1 MEPVRKITGRA
12 VPLDRAD
19 VDTDQIIPASWLKRI
34 ERTGFGEGLFSAWR
48 ADPGFVLNRS
58 EYDGARVLVA
68 GPNFGSG
75 SSREHAAWA
84 LQDYGFAA
92 VISSRFAD
100 IFRGNSLKIGLLP
113 VELPAETVDK
123 LMAAVAADPTIEVTV
138 DLESGTVSA
147 PAAGVEAG
155 FEIDDFTRYRLMN
168 GLDDIGLTLQHDEAI
183 AAFEAGRPGYL
194 PSVGSAPAGL
204 TVTERYSRA
213 SVQSTGNPDGERQR
227 RVPGNAVAGN
237 RAQAGTPSQRWNRFV
252 LGQICRR
259 IDRRRHVCP
268 AVSASPRSPP

>member
-1 MEPVRKITGRA
+1 MEPVRQVNGRA

-48 ADPGFVLNRS
+48 ADPGFVLNQA
-58 EYDGARVLVA
+58 EYAGARILVA

-92 VISSRFAD
+92 VIAPRFAD

-113 VELPAETVDK
+113 VELPAETVER
-123 LMAAVAADPTIEVTV
+123 LMAAVTADPTVEVTV
-138 DLESGTVSA
+138 DLETRTVSA
-147 PAAGVEAG
+147 PAAGVEAT
-155 FEIDDFTRYRLMN
+155 FEIDDFTRDRLMN
-168 GLDDIGLTLQHDEAI
+168 GLDDIGLTLRHEDGI
-183 AAFEAGRPGYL
+183 AAFEARRAGYL

-204 TVTERYSRA
+204 
-213 SVQSTGNPDGERQR
+213 
-227 RVPGNAVAGN
+227 
-237 RAQAGTPSQRWNRFV
+237 
-252 LGQICRR
+252 
-259 IDRRRHVCP
+259 
-268 AVSASPRSPP
+268 AVSDA

>member
-1 MEPVRKITGRA
+1 MEPVLQVTGRA

-48 ADPGFVLNRS
+48 ADPGFVLNRAD
-58 EYDGARVLVA
+58 YAGARVLVA

-92 VISSRFAD
+92 VISPRFAD

-113 VELPAETVDK
+113 VELPAETVER
-123 LMAAVAADPTIEVTV
+123 LMAAVTADPTVEVTV
-138 DLESGTVSA
+138 DLETRTVSA
-147 PAAGVEAG
+147 PAAGVEAT

-168 GLDDIGLTLQHDEAI
+168 GLDDIGLTLQHGDDI
-183 AAFEAGRPGYL
+183 AAFESRRPGYL

-204 TVTERYSRA
+204 SLTEA
-213 SVQSTGNPDGERQR
+213 
-227 RVPGNAVAGN
+227 
-237 RAQAGTPSQRWNRFV
+237 
-252 LGQICRR
+252 
-259 IDRRRHVCP
+259 
-268 AVSASPRSPP
+268 

>member
-1 MEPVRKITGRA
+1 MDAVTQVTGRA

-48 ADPGFVLNRS
+48 ADPGFVLNRA
-58 EYDGARVLVA
+58 EYAGARVLVA

-92 VISSRFAD
+92 VIAPRFAD

-113 VELPAETVDK
+113 VELPAETVER
-123 LMAAVAADPTIEVTV
+123 LMAAVSADPTVEITV
-138 DLESGTVSA
+138 DLETRTVSA
-147 PAAGVEAG
+147 PAAGIEAS

-168 GLDDIGLTLQHDEAI
+168 GLDDIGLTLQQADAI
-183 AAFEAGRPGYL
+183 TAFEAGRPEYL

-204 TVTERYSRA
+204 SVT
-213 SVQSTGNPDGERQR
+213 
-227 RVPGNAVAGN
+227 
-237 RAQAGTPSQRWNRFV
+237 
-252 LGQICRR
+252 
-259 IDRRRHVCP
+259 DR
-268 AVSASPRSPP
+268 

>member
-1 MEPVRKITGRA
+1 MEPVRQVTGRA

-19 VDTDQIIPASWLKRI
+19 VDTDQIIPAAWLKRI

-48 ADPGFVLNRS
+48 ADPGFVLNQPQ
-58 EYDGARVLVA
+58 YAGARVLVA

-92 VISSRFAD
+92 VIAPRFAD

-113 VELPAETVDK
+113 VELPAETVER
-123 LMAAVAADPTIEVTV
+123 LMAAVTADPTVEVTV
-138 DLESGTVSA
+138 DLETRTVSA

-155 FEIDDFTRYRLMN
+155 FEIDDFTRHRLLN
-168 GLDDIGLTLQHDEAI
+168 GLDDIGLTLQHERDI
-183 AAFEAGRPGYL
+183 AAFESGRPGYL

-204 TVTERYSRA
+204 KVI
-213 SVQSTGNPDGERQR
+213 DG
-227 RVPGNAVAGN
+227 
-237 RAQAGTPSQRWNRFV
+237 
-252 LGQICRR
+252 
-259 IDRRRHVCP
+259 
-268 AVSASPRSPP
+268 

>member
-1 MEPVRKITGRA
+1 MDPVLKVTGTA

-48 ADPGFVLNRS
+48 ADPDFILNKA
-58 EYDGARVLVA
+58 EYAGAKVLVA

-92 VISSRFAD
+92 VISPRFAD

-113 VELPAETVDK
+113 VQLPAETVDK
-123 LMAAVAADPTIEVTV
+123 LMSAVTADPTVEITV
-138 DLESGTVSA
+138 DLDTRTLSA
-147 PAAGVEAG
+147 PAAGVEAS

-168 GLDDIGLTLQHDEAI
+168 GLDDIGLTLQHDDAI

-194 PSVGSAPAGL
+194 PSVGTAPAGL
-204 TVTERYSRA
+204 SVTER
-213 SVQSTGNPDGERQR
+213 
-227 RVPGNAVAGN
+227 
-237 RAQAGTPSQRWNRFV
+237 
-252 LGQICRR
+252 
-259 IDRRRHVCP
+259 
-268 AVSASPRSPP
+268 

>member
-1 MEPVRKITGRA
+1 MEPVRQITGRA

-48 ADPGFVLNRS
+48 ADPAFVLNRP
-58 EYDGARVLVA
+58 EYAGARVLVA

-92 VISSRFAD
+92 VISPRFAD

-113 VELPAETVDK
+113 VELPAETVER
-123 LMAAVAADPTIEVTV
+123 LMAAVAADPTVEVTV
-138 DLESGTVSA
+138 DLETGTVSA
-147 PAAGVEAG
+147 PAAGIEAH
-155 FEIDDFTRYRLMN
+155 FEIDDFTRYRLLN

-183 AAFEAGRPGYL
+183 AAFE
-194 PSVGSAPAGL
+194 
-204 TVTERYSRA
+204 
-213 SVQSTGNPDGERQR
+213 GERPAWLPTVGR
-227 RVPGNAVAGN
+227 GLAVEG
-237 RAQAGTPSQRWNRFV
+237 R
-252 LGQICRR
+252 
-259 IDRRRHVCP
+259 
-268 AVSASPRSPP
+268 

>member
-1 MEPVRKITGRA
+1 MEPVRQVTGRA

-48 ADPGFVLNRS
+48 ADPAFVLNRA

-92 VISSRFAD
+92 VISPRFAD

-113 VELPAETVDK
+113 VELPAETVEK
-123 LMAAVAADPTIEVTV
+123 LMAAVAADPTVEVTV
-138 DLESGTVSA
+138 DLESRTVSA
-147 PAAGVEAG
+147 PAAGVEAR

-168 GLDDIGLTLQHDEAI
+168 GLDDIGLTLQHSDAI
-183 AAFEAGRPGYL
+183 TAFEAGRPAFL

-204 TVTERYSRA
+204 TVTER
-213 SVQSTGNPDGERQR
+213 
-227 RVPGNAVAGN
+227 
-237 RAQAGTPSQRWNRFV
+237 
-252 LGQICRR
+252 
-259 IDRRRHVCP
+259 
-268 AVSASPRSPP
+268 

>member
-1 MEPVRKITGRA
+1 MDPVTRVTGRA

-48 ADPGFVLNRS
+48 ADPAFVLNRP
-58 EYDGARVLVA
+58 EYGGARVLVA

-84 LQDYGFAA
+84 LQDFGFAA
-92 VISSRFAD
+92 VISPRFAD

-113 VELPAETVDK
+113 VELPAEIVEK
-123 LMAAVAADPTIEVTV
+123 LMAAVSADPTVEVTV
-138 DLESGTVSA
+138 DLETRTVSA
-147 PAAGVEAG
+147 PAAGVEAP

-168 GLDDIGLTLQHDEAI
+168 GLDDIGLTLQHEDGI
-183 AAFEAGRPGYL
+183 AAFESRRPGYL

-204 TVTERYSRA
+204 SL
-213 SVQSTGNPDGERQR
+213 SDG
-227 RVPGNAVAGN
+227 
-237 RAQAGTPSQRWNRFV
+237 
-252 LGQICRR
+252 
-259 IDRRRHVCP
+259 
-268 AVSASPRSPP
+268 

>member
-1 MEPVRKITGRA
+1 MEPVRQVNGRA

-48 ADPGFVLNRS
+48 ADPGFVLNQA
-58 EYDGARVLVA
+58 EYAGARILVA

-92 VISSRFAD
+92 VIAPRFAD

-113 VELPAETVDK
+113 VELPAETVER
-123 LMAAVAADPTIEVTV
+123 LMAAVTADPTVEVTV
-138 DLESGTVSA
+138 DLETRTVSA
-147 PAAGVEAG
+147 PAAGVEAT
-155 FEIDDFTRYRLMN
+155 FEIDDFTRDRLMN
-168 GLDDIGLTLQHDEAI
+168 GLDDISLTLRHEDGI
-183 AAFEAGRPGYL
+183 AAFEARRAGYL

-204 TVTERYSRA
+204 
-213 SVQSTGNPDGERQR
+213 
-227 RVPGNAVAGN
+227 
-237 RAQAGTPSQRWNRFV
+237 
-252 LGQICRR
+252 
-259 IDRRRHVCP
+259 
-268 AVSASPRSPP
+268 AVSDA

>member
-1 MEPVRKITGRA
+1 MDPVIKVTGRA
-12 VPLDRAD
+12 VALDRAD

-48 ADPGFVLNRS
+48 ADPDFVLNQA
-58 EYDGARVLVA
+58 EYRGANVLIA

-92 VISSRFAD
+92 VISPRFAD

-113 VELPAETVDK
+113 VELPSETVER
-123 LMAAVAADPTIEVTV
+123 LMQAVKADPTIEVTV
-138 DLESGTVSA
+138 DLESRAVSA
-147 PAAGVEAG
+147 PAAGVEAS

-168 GLDDIGLTLQHDEAI
+168 GLDDIGLTLRHDDAI
-183 AAFEAGRPGYL
+183 AAFEARRPGYL

-204 TVTERYSRA
+204 TVTER
-213 SVQSTGNPDGERQR
+213 
-227 RVPGNAVAGN
+227 
-237 RAQAGTPSQRWNRFV
+237 
-252 LGQICRR
+252 
-259 IDRRRHVCP
+259 
-268 AVSASPRSPP
+268 

>member
-1 MEPVRKITGRA
+1 MDAVTKVTGRA

-48 ADPGFVLNRS
+48 ADPGFVLNQP
-58 EYDGARVLVA
+58 EYAGARVLVA

-92 VISSRFAD
+92 VISPRFAD

-113 VELPAETVDK
+113 VELPAETVEK
-123 LMAAVAADPTIEVTV
+123 LMAAVATDPTVEVTV
-138 DLESGTVSA
+138 DLETRTVSA
-147 PAAGVEAG
+147 PAAGVEAS
-155 FEIDDFTRYRLMN
+155 FQIDDFTRYRLMN
-168 GLDDIGLTLQHDEAI
+168 GLDDIGLTLQHVDGI
-183 AAFEAGRPGYL
+183 AAFEARRPGYL

-204 TVTERYSRA
+204 ALS
-213 SVQSTGNPDGERQR
+213 DG
-227 RVPGNAVAGN
+227 
-237 RAQAGTPSQRWNRFV
+237 
-252 LGQICRR
+252 
-259 IDRRRHVCP
+259 
-268 AVSASPRSPP
+268 

>member
-1 MEPVRKITGRA
+1 MDPVIKVTGTA
-12 VPLDRAD
+12 VPLERAD

-48 ADPGFVLNRS
+48 ADPDFVLNKP
-58 EYDGARVLVA
+58 EYGGAKVLIA

-92 VISSRFAD
+92 VISPRFAD

-113 VELPAETVDK
+113 VQLPAETVDK
-123 LMAAVAADPTIEVTV
+123 LMAAVTADPTVEITV
-138 DLESGTVSA
+138 DLDSRTVSA

-168 GLDDIGLTLQHDEAI
+168 GLDDIGLTLQHDDAI
-183 AAFEAGRPGYL
+183 AAFEGRRPGYL

-204 TVTERYSRA
+204 KVTGR
-213 SVQSTGNPDGERQR
+213 
-227 RVPGNAVAGN
+227 
-237 RAQAGTPSQRWNRFV
+237 
-252 LGQICRR
+252 
-259 IDRRRHVCP
+259 
-268 AVSASPRSPP
+268 

>member
-1 MEPVRKITGRA
+1 MDPVRQVTGRA

-48 ADPGFVLNRS
+48 ADPGFVLNRA
-58 EYDGARVLVA
+58 EYHGARVLVA

-92 VISSRFAD
+92 VISPRFAD

-113 VELPAETVDK
+113 VELPAEIVDR
-123 LMAAVAADPTIEVTV
+123 LMASVTADPAIEVTV
-138 DLESGTVSA
+138 DLESRTVSA
-147 PAAGVEAG
+147 PAAGVEVG

-168 GLDDIGLTLQHDEAI
+168 GLDDIGLTLQHGDDI
-183 AAFEAGRPGYL
+183 AAFEATRPGYL

-204 TVTERYSRA
+204 TVTER
-213 SVQSTGNPDGERQR
+213 
-227 RVPGNAVAGN
+227 
-237 RAQAGTPSQRWNRFV
+237 
-252 LGQICRR
+252 
-259 IDRRRHVCP
+259 
-268 AVSASPRSPP
+268 

>member
-1 MEPVRKITGRA
+1 MEPVRQVTGRA

-48 ADPGFVLNRS
+48 ADPGFVLNRP
-58 EYDGARVLVA
+58 EYSGARVLLA

-100 IFRGNSLKIGLLP
+100 IFRSNSLKIGLLP
-113 VELPAETVDK
+113 VELPAETVEK
-123 LMAAVAADPTIEVTV
+123 LISAVAADPTVEVTI
-138 DLESGTVSA
+138 DLEHRTVSA

-168 GLDDIGLTLQHDEAI
+168 GLDDIGLTLQYDETI
-183 AAFEAGRPGYL
+183 AAFEARRPGYL

-204 TVTERYSRA
+204 TITER
-213 SVQSTGNPDGERQR
+213 
-227 RVPGNAVAGN
+227 
-237 RAQAGTPSQRWNRFV
+237 
-252 LGQICRR
+252 
-259 IDRRRHVCP
+259 
-268 AVSASPRSPP
+268 

>member
-1 MEPVRKITGRA
+1 MEPVRQVTGRA

-48 ADPGFVLNRS
+48 ADPAFVLNQPQ
-58 EYDGARVLVA
+58 YAGARVLVA

-92 VISSRFAD
+92 VIAPRFAD

-113 VELPAETVDK
+113 VELPAETVER
-123 LMAAVAADPTIEVTV
+123 LMAAVTADPTVEVTV
-138 DLESGTVSA
+138 DLETRTVSA
-147 PAAGVEAG
+147 PAAGVEAT
-155 FEIDDFTRYRLMN
+155 FEIDDFTRDRLMN
-168 GLDDIGLTLQHDEAI
+168 GLDDIGLTLRHEDGI
-183 AAFEAGRPGYL
+183 AAFEARRAGYL

-204 TVTERYSRA
+204 
-213 SVQSTGNPDGERQR
+213 
-227 RVPGNAVAGN
+227 
-237 RAQAGTPSQRWNRFV
+237 
-252 LGQICRR
+252 
-259 IDRRRHVCP
+259 
-268 AVSASPRSPP
+268 AVSDA